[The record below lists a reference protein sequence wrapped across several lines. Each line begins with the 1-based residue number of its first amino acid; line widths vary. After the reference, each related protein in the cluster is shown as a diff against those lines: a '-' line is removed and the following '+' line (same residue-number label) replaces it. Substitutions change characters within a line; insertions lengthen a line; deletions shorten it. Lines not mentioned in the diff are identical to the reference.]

1 MLIRHLKCNSGCRD
15 FWGGNGNGHR
25 FCNSKMAEAMA
36 FKRVLEYS
44 VAQNYHDMIIEL
56 DVQSVVTDST
66 TA

>member
-1 MLIRHLKCNSGCRD
+1 
-15 FWGGNGNGHR
+15 
-25 FCNSKMAEAMA
+25 MAEAMA